1 MINSKNYNFSY
12 SGLKTSV
19 LYKVRDLEKS
29 GIKLN
34 PAIVNE
40 ICYEFQKSAT
50 DVLVQK
56 TMRAAKEFKVKS
68 ILLSGGV
75 SANKLLRSDLNRAAK
90 ELGVKYFQP
99 KLEYT
104 GDNAAMI
111 AVAGYYISEKFKVK
125 NEKLKTDRVPQERA
139 MPHSENYKSVKMDA
153 NLGF

>member
-1 MINSKNYNFSY
+1 MINSKNFNFSF

-40 ICYEFQKSAT
+40 ICYEFQKAAI

-56 TMRAAKEFKVKS
+56 TMRAAKEFRVKS

-75 SANKLLRSDLNRAAK
+75 SANSLLRSDLNRTATEAG
-90 ELGVKYFQP
+90 LKYFQP
-99 KLEYT
+99 PMEYT
-104 GDNAAMI
+104 GDNAVMI
-111 AVAGYYISEKFKVK
+111 AVAGYMKMKSKKLKVK
-125 NEKLKTDRVPQERA
+125 NWKTKT
-139 MPHSENYKSVKMDA
+139 NWKSIKMDA